1 MQYTF
6 EMKLA
11 RALGQPVIRSAGYDQ
26 PQMSAGAR
34 EMIDRWNDWKRH
46 LVDDDAG
53 ITELLAQTRRIAVI
67 GIKPES
73 HASQPAHYVPAYLQR
88 AGFDVIPVPT
98 YYPEVIEILG
108 RPVVRRLAEIDG
120 EIDIV
125 NLFRRPADVAMH
137 VDEILA
143 ARPKAVWMQ
152 QGIRNDEAA
161 ECFAKA
167 GIKVVQDRC
176 LMVSHRDRS

>member
-1 MQYTF
+1 
-6 EMKLA
+6 
-11 RALGQPVIRSAGYDQ
+11 
-26 PQMSAGAR
+26 
-34 EMIDRWNDWKRH
+34 MIDRWNDWKRY

-73 HASQPAHYVPAYLQR
+73 HAKQPAHYVPAYLQR

-120 EIDIV
+120 EIDMV
-125 NLFRRPADVAMH
+125 NLFRRPSDVAMH

-143 ARPKAVWMQ
+143 ARPKSVWMQ
-152 QGIRNDEAA
+152 QGIRNEEAA

-176 LMVSHRDRS
+176 LMVEHRERQ